1 MENLVR
7 QIKANECLSG
17 MMKSDMK
24 LYEKILNTEGFAY
37 HFNELAKL
45 AYKS

>member
-1 MENLVR
+1 MEDIVKKIR
-7 QIKANECLSG
+7 ANEYLNG

-24 LYEKILNTEGFAY
+24 LYEKILDTPGFAY
-37 HFNELAKL
+37 HFNQLVKL